1 MENPWENSNNT
12 SQDFTKK
19 RKKKKSLLQQA
30 KKFGKKGRFGRG
42 QDIEASTYNYFV
54 QVLET
59 LNLNQFEDDESKE
72 IFVANVFA
80 SNSDNEEI
88 LCCNQLVSRI
98 YEKLLPLAEN
108 SVKFRLMNKLGEDV
122 RKFAS
127 NSFASHVLERLLWLG
142 SFQQKSDVDSDDQ
155 EFEIQRKEW
164 VLKVAKYS
172 LNNFQDFAS
181 DIYASHILKTSF
193 QVSYTF
199 KNYYFFYSLIIFL
212 IIFSS
217 AWLD

>member
-1 MENPWENSNNT
+1 MIVP
-12 SQDFTKK
+12 
-19 RKKKKSLLQQA
+19 
-30 KKFGKKGRFGRG
+30 
-42 QDIEASTYNYFV
+42 

-59 LNLNQFEDDESKE
+59 LNLNQFEDEESKE

-80 SNSDNEEI
+80 SNVDNEET

-108 SVKFRLMNKLGEDV
+108 SVKFRLMNKLGEDL

-127 NSFASHVLERLLWLG
+127 NSFASHVLETLLWLG
-142 SFQQKSDVDSDDQ
+142 SFQQKSDVENSEKNNQ
-155 EFEIQRKEW
+155 EFEIQRKDW

-193 QVSYTF
+193 QVSC
-199 KNYYFFYSLIIFL
+199 KYYFPNSMEN
-212 IIFSS
+212 
-217 AWLD
+217 

>member
-1 MENPWENSNNT
+1 MENT

-59 LNLNQFEDDESKE
+59 LNLNQFEDEESKE

-80 SNSDNEEI
+80 SNVDNEET

-108 SVKFRLMNKLGEDV
+108 SVKFRLMNKLGEDL

-127 NSFASHVLERLLWLG
+127 NSFASHVLETLLWLG
-142 SFQQKSDVDSDDQ
+142 SFQQKSDVVDSEKKDDQ

-172 LNNFQDFAS
+172 VNNFQDFAF

-193 QVSYTF
+193 QVSF
-199 KNYYFFYSLIIFL
+199 IF
-212 IIFSS
+212 
-217 AWLD
+217 W